1 MQITLDLCISRGAL
15 FSAGTQRPSTGNP
28 RRARQDFRAFF
39 ARYFRCSP
47 SLSHFFHVF
56 QHKFHRLSV
65 FLPGHPRK
73 QGSRS
78 LASIGNRRQKQTQL
92 IHHTSPKKT
101 PVHHAS
107 AADQQLFDMKKP
119 VQLFHGHL
127 AVQPVFSRHNIGHPC
142 FPILSLKVLS
152 FLYFPIQSQRL
163 LAAAPEKEVVVN
175 LSASLRVQIRAVH
188 GNRAAHDG
196 IFRGNTD
203 SVAQF

>member
-15 FSAGTQRPSTGNP
+15 FLPAHSGLPLEIREGRVRISEHFSPDTSGAVLPLPLFPCLSAQIPPAVRFPPRASAKTGKP
-28 RRARQDFRAFF
+28 F
-39 ARYFRCSP
+39 P
-47 SLSHFFHVF
+47 G
-56 QHKFHRLSV
+56 FHRK
-65 FLPGHPRK
+65 PAPE
-73 QGSRS
+73 
-78 LASIGNRRQKQTQL
+78 QTQL